1 MPKRSRVDYISDL
14 DDLQVTQMQKQES
27 GYSSVLGKR
36 NNEQTSYEN
45 HKKKARTDA
54 YTMELENRIGK
65 LENDMLMMRNAM
77 EMAGIELIKLRQ
89 ENEKLKYLMEVQRCQ
104 MERQRLNNNVSVY

>member
-14 DDLQVTQMQKQES
+14 DDQSTVTPQQPIMH
-27 GYSSVLGKR
+27 VLGKR
-36 NNEQTSYEN
+36 PNTFSEYEN
-45 HKKKARTDA
+45 QKKRARSDE
-54 YTMELENRIGK
+54 YTMKLENRIAK
-65 LENDMLMMRNAM
+65 LEDDMTMMRNAM
-77 EMAGIELIKLRQ
+77 EMAGIDLIKLRQ

>member
-14 DDLQVTQMQKQES
+14 DDLQITQMQKHDS
-27 GYSSVLGKR
+27 GMSSVLGKR
-36 NNEQTSYEN
+36 NNEDMSYEN
-45 HKKKARTDA
+45 HKKKARTDQ

>member
-14 DDLQVTQMQKQES
+14 DDQSTVTPQQPIMH
-27 GYSSVLGKR
+27 VLGKR
-36 NNEQTSYEN
+36 PNTFSEYEN
-45 HKKKARTDA
+45 QKKRSRTDE
-54 YTMELENRIGK
+54 YSMKLENRIAK
-65 LENDMLMMRNAM
+65 LENDMTMMRNAM